1 MGMFQKM
8 QSTLCMQHNYISIYI
23 YIYIFLLMK
32 ARSREYPQLTSQ
44 VESSKLDELNVSLLA
59 AYTSN
64 HKRKTNPRHRSPF
77 QTAVNDGHRGGRRHR
92 IYVRACAQPDSP
104 HIDTRENGAYAM
116 CPTALTMALGRAAA
130 ARKHLTPAR
139 RRATPRQRR
148 ATATKTIRKRR
159 QRGAVKAHPRGITMP
174 PPPPK

>member
-1 MGMFQKM
+1 MCVCILRNYVFIYSMYVCMYVCMFFGPRETAGQASPCLL
-8 QSTLCMQHNYISIYI
+8 QSVN
-23 YIYIFLLMK
+23 
-32 ARSREYPQLTSQ
+32 R
-44 VESSKLDELNVSLLA
+44 LLA

-77 QTAVNDGHRGGRRHR
+77 QTAANDGHRGGRRHR

-148 ATATKTIRKRR
+148 ATATKTICKRR